1 MLHLAELTWFIVVN
15 DVFLL
20 ELNINDLT
28 QIFVTTTETTMN
40 YELMVYFCFN
50 IK

>member
-20 ELNINDLT
+20 ELSINDLT
-28 QIFVTTTETTMN
+28 HIFVTTTETTMS
-40 YELMVYFCFN
+40 YELTVFFFCS
-50 IK
+50 I